1 MLVRLHG
8 QTGGLRLVYIIVVG
22 GGEVGYYLTKTLL
35 EEDHEVLL
43 IERNPS
49 RVETIAEQFG
59 AVVVL
64 GDGAEASTLQ
74 AAGASRA
81 DVIVAVT
88 GEDEDNLVVCQTAK
102 VKFHVAKTI
111 ARINNPKN
119 EQIFR
124 LLGIDV
130 TVSQTNYI
138 LSLIEQALPE
148 RSFVHLLSLRHADL
162 AIVEA
167 RIAESSLVAHKAI
180 GEIEL
185 PPDCVIAAI
194 GRGAHVIIPSA
205 ATELQPGDD
214 IIAVTRPDQEDDLR
228 RLLGPNI

>member
-1 MLVRLHG
+1 
-8 QTGGLRLVYIIVVG
+8 VYIIVVG
-22 GGEVGYYLTKTLL
+22 GREVGYYLTKTLL

-43 IERNPS
+43 IERNPA
-49 RVETIAEQFG
+49 RVEAIAEQFG

-74 AAGASRA
+74 AAGAARA
-81 DVIVAVT
+81 NVIVAVT
-88 GEDEDNLVVCQTAK
+88 GEDEDNLVICQTAK

-111 ARINNPKN
+111 ARINNPKY

-130 TVSQTNYI
+130 TVSQTTYI

-148 RSFVHLLSLRHADL
+148 RSFVHLLSLRHANL
-162 AIVEA
+162 AIIEGRV
-167 RIAESSLVAHKAI
+167 AESSIVAHKAI
-180 GEIEL
+180 GEVEL
-185 PPDCVIAAI
+185 PVDCAIAAI

-205 ATELQPGDD
+205 TTELLPGDD
-214 IIAVTRPDQEDDLR
+214 VIAVTRPDQEDELR
-228 RLLGPNI
+228 QLLSPTA